1 MSLNQSIFSR
11 IFISLLS
18 LSPCIIINSSC
29 SSTPGKQELKKDSI
43 ALITLPKPP
52 AISETEKNRIRLL
65 SKNWFDS
72 ALKQRGFNGGMLV
85 AKDGNIIFEEYSGTG
100 HIPGND
106 TVTASSPMHIASVS
120 KTFTAMAV
128 LKL

>member
-11 IFISLLS
+11 IFISLL

-29 SSTPGKQELKKDSI
+29 SSTPDKQELKKDSI
-43 ALITLPKPP
+43 PLITLPEPP

-100 HIPGND
+100 H
-106 TVTASSPMHIASVS
+106 
-120 KTFTAMAV
+120 
-128 LKL
+128 